1 MSTQQ
6 ILGVVGFAVG
16 SFFGYPQL
24 GFVVGSLVGGLLTPG
39 EKTEGPR
46 LDDQKVTVSTYG
58 AGRPVL
64 YGTGRM
70 GGNVIWS
77 TDKLEVATTTE
88 AGKGG
93 GAENTTYRYYVHM
106 FIALCE
112 TPPPG
117 TLIAIR
123 KIWQDG
129 KLVYDV
135 SSGIP
140 VGSSIATAENPY
152 AALALLPGYEDQLPI
167 AAMET
172 WMGGPGSVPAYRG
185 TCGVYMIA
193 VECPGGRVPQ
203 FSFELTMSAQEV
215 LTSTEFVNFDAT
227 FLNVAT
233 FAPDFSSVRVLYGP
247 GWDNFYLNNRVE
259 VREVSPSG
267 GYQVVRSFIAASNT
281 TPARGFSDESAF
293 VNSPNG
299 LTFNYHNEFGVVTQ
313 FIVPEFMAF
322 DLARFAKSGN
332 VFVVGT
338 IYGVTPGP
346 YVFQFLEATTT
357 ADCRDMALGYP
368 VWALG
373 VTEQNIYV
381 MHAGPGSTWV
391 IDKYD
396 FETLDFLGTVA
407 SAAGAQDATFM
418 HVVSDTEIYVSYWN
432 GTEWAAG
439 IVEGSGVSPLF
450 EGVPELSTTLRY
462 GGTFFVKNNILLQTT
477 VNTGLAISVKGVLVN
492 EASVSDIFDDQCRRA
507 GLTAEQYDTSAITDM
522 VHGYT
527 LTNPASAR
535 SNIEPLMT
543 AYGIFATEEDGVLK
557 FKYLRDVTALA
568 TVSYDELGCAENG
581 SEPGDPMPLTRA
593 QEAELP
599 RTVAVSYQNK
609 DFDYQTATE
618 KAIRQVTN
626 SQLDMTVEMPIST
639 DSDHAA
645 TVAQRILY
653 NTWAERNMRSMKV
666 SRAYAFL
673 SAGDGVNVE
682 YPRGTMQLWR
692 ITKATD
698 TGVLCEWEVVP
709 ADAEIL
715 AQVAVGATGYAG
727 QQVAP
732 LPPSTVMQILDTP
745 ILRDAD
751 NDAGPYV
758 ALSGIAAGYPG
769 GELYVGDD
777 DSSLQPR
784 GTVELEAPMGTVET
798 ALGSWSMNI
807 ADETN
812 VLTVNVG
819 HHLLSSVTYDVFL
832 AGTSNVAAVGVDGRW
847 EIIKF
852 RTASSLGGGRYI
864 LSGLLRGLRG
874 TEHNRGNHT
883 NVDSFVVLATA
894 GMLRPSTSV
903 GEIGMSKRYKGV
915 TKGRNPSSV
924 ASVGFVNEGE
934 GLKPFSPWDLR
945 KSKAASNDQTLTWQR
960 RTRLSSNSLRGI
972 VPLGEASERYEVD
985 FYTTSGFVTVA
996 GTLSSSTPAL
1006 TITSAQQAGFGLTPG
1021 AALNVRVYQISDSI
1035 GRGHALQGTI

>member
-1 MSTQQ
+1 LSTQQ
-6 ILGVVGFAVG
+6 VLGVVGGVVG
-16 SFFGYPQL
+16 AFFGYPQL
-24 GFVVGSLVGGLLTPG
+24 GFVVGSLIGGLLTPT

-70 GGNVIWS
+70 GGNVVWS
-77 TDKLEVATTTE
+77 TDKIELATTTE

-93 GAENTTYRYYVHM
+93 GVENTTYRYFVHM
-106 FIALCE
+106 FISLCE

-135 SSGIP
+135 SSGMP
-140 VGSSIATAENPY
+140 VTSSIASAENPN
-152 AALALLPGYEDQLPI
+152 ARLLLMPGYEDQQPI
-167 AAMET
+167 SGMEA

-185 TCGVYMIA
+185 TCGVYMVA
-193 VECPGGRVPQ
+193 VECDGGRVPQ
-203 FSFELTMSAQEV
+203 FSFELTTSAQDV
-215 LTSTEFVNFDAT
+215 LTSTEFINFDST
-227 FLNVAT
+227 FLNVVT
-233 FAPDFSSVRVLYGP
+233 HAPDFSSVRVLYGP
-247 GWDNFYLNNRVE
+247 GWDNLYSKSRVE
-259 VREVSPSG
+259 VREVSPAG
-267 GYQVVRSFIAASNT
+267 GYQVTGSFIAASNT
-281 TPARGFSDESAF
+281 TPARGYSDETAF

-299 LTFNYHNEFGVVTQ
+299 LTFNYHNQFGMVTQ
-313 FIVPEFMAF
+313 FIAPEFLAF
-322 DLARFAKSGN
+322 DLARFAKAGN
-332 VFVVGT
+332 VFAVGT
-338 IYGVTPGP
+338 IYGSTPGP
-346 YVFQFLEATTT
+346 YVFQFAENTINSEY
-357 ADCRDMALGYP
+357 RDMALGYG

-373 VTEQNIYV
+373 LSEEFIYV
-381 MHAGPGSTWV
+381 LHAGPGITAL
-391 IDKYD
+391 IDKFD
-396 FETLDFLGTVA
+396 LATLTYVETVA
-407 SAAGAQDATFM
+407 TLTSEQNNTFM
-418 HVVSDTEIYVSYWN
+418 HVVSDTEIHVSYWN
-432 GTEWAAG
+432 GTEWAVG
-439 IVEGSGVSPLF
+439 VVENGSVRPLF
-450 EGVPELSTTLRY
+450 EGVPELSTIQRY
-462 GGTFFVKNNILLQTT
+462 GGTFFVNNNILLQTT
-477 VNTGLAISVKGVLVN
+477 VDTGLAVSVKSVVLN
-492 EASVSDIFDDQCRRA
+492 EVAVADIFDDQCRRS
-507 GLTAEQYDTSAITDM
+507 GLASDLYDTSVIDDL

-543 AYGIFATEEDGVLK
+543 AYGIFATEEDSVLK

-568 TVSYDELGCAENG
+568 SIAYDELACVEQGGE
-581 SEPGDPMPLTRA
+581 SGDPMPLTRA

-599 RTVAVSYQNK
+599 RTMAVSYQNK

-618 KAIRQVTN
+618 KAIRQATQ
-626 SQLDMTVEMPIST
+626 SQLDQTVEMPIST
-639 DSDHAA
+639 DSNHAA
-645 TVAQRILY
+645 TVAHRILY
-653 NTWAERNMRSMKV
+653 NTWAERNMRSLKV

-682 YPRGTMQLWR
+682 YPRGTVQLWR
-692 ITKATD
+692 IIKATD
-698 TGVLCEWEVVP
+698 TGVICEWDVVP

-715 AQVAVGATGYAG
+715 TQVAVGASGYAG
-727 QQVAP
+727 QEVSP

-745 ILRDAD
+745 ILRDED

-758 ALSGIAAGYPG
+758 ALSGVDSGYPG
-769 GELYVGDD
+769 GQLFVGDD

-784 GTVELEAPMGTVET
+784 GTVELEAPMGVAET
-798 ALGSWSMNI
+798 ALGDWSMNI

-819 HHLLSSVTYDVFL
+819 HHALSSVTYPVFL
-832 AGTSNVAAVGVDGRW
+832 AGTSNVAAVGIDGRW

-883 NVDSFVVLATA
+883 NVDSFVILATA

-903 GEIGMSKRYKGV
+903 GEIGMSKRYKAV
-915 TKGRNPSSV
+915 TKGRSPSTV
-924 ASVGFVNEGE
+924 ASVGFTNEGE

-945 KSKAASNDQTLTWQR
+945 KSKAASNEQTLTWRR

-972 VPLGEASERYEVD
+972 VPLGEVSERYEVD
-985 FYTTSGFVTVA
+985 FYTTSGFSTFA
-996 GTLSSSTPAL
+996 GTLETTTPSLAV
-1006 TITSAQQAGFGLTPG
+1006 TSAQQTALGLTPG

-1035 GRGHALQGTI
+1035 GRGHALQGTL